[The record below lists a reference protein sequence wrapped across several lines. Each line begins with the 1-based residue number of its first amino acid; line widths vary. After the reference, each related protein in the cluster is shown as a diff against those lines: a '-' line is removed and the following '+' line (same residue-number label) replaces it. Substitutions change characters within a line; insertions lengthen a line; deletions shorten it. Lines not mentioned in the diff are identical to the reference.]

1 MKNPTVLYNTW
12 NLEVFARMYGKII
25 EIILRGLTH
34 FLEYIHILQD
44 FAKVL

>member
-12 NLEVFARMYGKII
+12 DLEVFARTKGKTI
-25 EIILRGLTH
+25 EIILKYFICILKK
-34 FLEYIHILQD
+34 LHILQD